1 MFFLNEYLLSAYHAP
16 GIMLNIRFRF
26 SHILKQNQEA
36 GTLIHPIV
44 QVGKV
49 RPASEWQRFE
59 VGSG

>member
-1 MFFLNEYLLSAYHAP
+1 
-16 GIMLNIRFRF
+16 MLNIRFRF